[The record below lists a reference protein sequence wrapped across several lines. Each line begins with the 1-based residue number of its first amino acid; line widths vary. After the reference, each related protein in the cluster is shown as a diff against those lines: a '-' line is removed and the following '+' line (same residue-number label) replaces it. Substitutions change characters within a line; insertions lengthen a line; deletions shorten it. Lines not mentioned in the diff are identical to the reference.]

1 MTSSVNEISRQVT
14 ASTAIAL
21 KAVADAQATDT
32 QIQGLAV
39 YANKIGE
46 VAALITD
53 IVEQINLLALNATI
67 EAASET
73 GATATEILYSLSEIS
88 KQSETLKTEVD
99 KFMQQVRAA

>member
-46 VAALITD
+46 VVALITD
-53 IVEQINLLALNATI
+53 IVEQTNLLALNATI

-73 GATATEILYSLSEIS
+73 GAAATEILNSLSE
-88 KQSETLKTEVD
+88 
-99 KFMQQVRAA
+99 F

>member
-39 YANKIGE
+39 YENKIGE
-46 VAALITD
+46 VVALIND
-53 IVEQINLLALNATI
+53 IVEQTNLLALNATI

-73 GATATEILYSLSEIS
+73 GAAATEILNSLSEFS

-99 KFMQQVRAA
+99 KFMQQVCAA